1 MNYLTRNDR
10 RNRGMS
16 LLNDFDRLFE
26 NVFSGVPSFEGTNTP
41 VVDVREEKERYVLEA
56 ELPGM
61 TEKDVDVHVEDNM
74 LTIKS
79 AKEEEKEEKNEEGYL
94 VRERRSRSFS
104 RSFVLPKDV
113 DRDKVEARFRN
124 GLLTL
129 TMPKSAESK
138 ARQIQI
144 KAE

>member
-1 MNYLTRNDR
+1 
-10 RNRGMS
+10 MS
-16 LLNDFDRLFE
+16 LFDDFDRLFQ
-26 NVFSGVPSFEGTNTP
+26 NVFSGVPTWEGTNTP
-41 VVDVREEKERYVLEA
+41 VVDVSEEKDRYVLEA

-61 TEKDVDVHVEDNM
+61 SQKDVDVHVEDNT

-79 AKEEEKEEKNEEGYL
+79 AKQEEEERNEEGYL

-113 DRDKVEARFRN
+113 DRDKVEASFRN

-129 TMPKSAESK
+129 SMPKTAESK
-138 ARQIQI
+138 ARQIKI

>member
-16 LLNDFDRLFE
+16 LLEDFDRLFD
-26 NVFSGVPSFEGTNTP
+26 NVFSGAPTFANTNTP
-41 VVDVREEKERYVLEA
+41 VVDVREEKDRYVLEA

-61 TEKDVDVHVEDNM
+61 SEKDVDLHVEDNM

-113 DRDKVEARFRN
+113 DRDKVEARFKN

>member
-1 MNYLTRNDR
+1 MNYLTREDR

-16 LLNDFDRLFE
+16 LLEDFDRLFN
-26 NVFSGVPSFEGTNTP
+26 NVFTGVPSFEGGTVP
-41 VVDVREEKERYVLEA
+41 VVDVREEKDRYVLEA

-79 AKEEEKEEKNEEGYL
+79 AKEEEKEEKNDEGYL

-113 DRDKVEARFRN
+113 DRNKVEARFKN

-129 TMPKSAESK
+129 SMPKTAESK

-144 KAE
+144 KSE

>member
-1 MNYLTRNDR
+1 
-10 RNRGMS
+10 MS
-16 LLNDFDRLFE
+16 LLEDFDRLFE
-26 NVFSGVPSFEGTNTP
+26 NVFSGVPTFPNSNTP
-41 VVDVREEKERYVLEA
+41 VVDVREEKDRYVLEA

-61 TEKDVDVHVEDNM
+61 SEKDVDVHVEDNM

-104 RSFVLPKDV
+104 RSFVLPRDV
-113 DRDKVEARFRN
+113 DRDKVEARFKN

-129 TMPKSAESK
+129 SMPKTAESK

-144 KAE
+144 KAD

>member
-1 MNYLTRNDR
+1 MNYLTRSDR

-16 LLNDFDRLFE
+16 LLEDFDRLFE
-26 NVFSGVPSFEGTNTP
+26 NVFTNVPTFEGGNVP
-41 VVDVREEKERYVLEA
+41 MVDVREEEEQYILEA

-61 TEKDVDVHVEDNM
+61 SEKDVDVRVEDNM
-74 LTIKS
+74 LTLKS
-79 AKEEEKEEKNEEGYL
+79 AKEEENEGRNDEGYL

-113 DRDKVEARFRN
+113 DRDKVEARFKN

-138 ARQIQI
+138 ARQIEI

>member
-10 RNRGMS
+10 RNRGLS
-16 LLNDFDRLFE
+16 LLDDFDRLFE
-26 NVFSGVPSFEGTNTP
+26 NVFSGVPTYESTQSP
-41 VVDVREEKERYVLEA
+41 VVDVREESDRYVLEA

-61 TEKDVDVHVEDNM
+61 SEKDVDVQVEDNM
-74 LTIKS
+74 LTIRSNKQ
-79 AKEEEKEEKNEEGYL
+79 EEREERNEEGYL
-94 VRERRSRSFS
+94 VRERRNRTFS
-104 RSFVLPKDV
+104 RSFLLPKDV
-113 DRDKVEARFRN
+113 DREKVDARFKN

>member
-1 MNYLTRNDR
+1 MNYLARTDR

-16 LLNDFDRLFE
+16 LLDDFDRLFE
-26 NVFSGVPSFEGTNTP
+26 NVFSNVPTFEGASSP
-41 VVDVREEKERYVLEA
+41 AVDVREEKDRYVLEA

-61 TEKDVDVHVEDNM
+61 SEKDVDVQVEDNM
-74 LTIKS
+74 LTIRS
-79 AKEEEKEEKNEEGYL
+79 SREEEREDRDDEGYL

-113 DRDKVEARFRN
+113 DRNKVDARFKN

>member
-1 MNYLTRNDR
+1 MNYLTRNER

-16 LLNDFDRLFE
+16 LLDDFDRLFE
-26 NVFSGVPSFEGTNTP
+26 NVFSNAPTLESSQTP
-41 VVDVREEKERYVLEA
+41 VVDVREEKNKYILEA

-61 TEKDVDVHVEDNM
+61 SEKDVDVHVEDNM

-79 AKEEEKEEKNEEGYL
+79 SKEESNEERDEEGYL

-104 RSFVLPKDV
+104 RSFVLPQDV
-113 DRDKVEARFRN
+113 DRDKVDARFRN

-129 TMPKSAESK
+129 TMPKTAESK

>member
-1 MNYLTRNDR
+1 MNYPAREDR

-16 LLNDFDRLFE
+16 LLDDFDRLFN
-26 NVFSGVPSFEGTNTP
+26 NVFSGVPTFEGTNVP
-41 VVDVREEKERYVLEA
+41 VVDVREEKDRYVLEA

-61 TEKDVDVHVEDNM
+61 SEKDVDVQVEDNM
-74 LTIKS
+74 LSINS
-79 AKEEEKEEKNEEGYL
+79 AKAEEKEEKKDEGYL

-113 DRDKVEARFRN
+113 DRNKVDARFKN

-138 ARQIQI
+138 ARQIEI
-144 KAE
+144 KSE